1 MNANLTTTEAPALT
15 LDDAGRQVALI
26 EDGKQQCSC
35 SDNCSGRTT
44 RFFSQG
50 HDARLVTRLRN
61 AVTAGDMTTAEAF
74 AEILKR
80 GGTERLQIKLDAA
93 VANARNPRAKK
104 SRKARKAAPIET
116 FEMDGFQLQTPPT
129 ATDPARAKVGRWTY
143 EGTLRTHQ
151 SAEEGA
157 EKSDTFL
164 VFEFTNKS
172 GELVETLKFREAER
186 LAEVPEGD
194 AAAEAAPEEV
204 AELPSL
210 VGPTTTSTGRVTRP
224 IPNPGS
230 GLGDNPFEAR
240 ADEET
245 ADIPF

>member
-1 MNANLTTTEAPALT
+1 MNANLTTAPAGTELA
-15 LDDAGRQVALI
+15 LDDSGRQVVLI
-26 EDGKQQCSC
+26 EDGKTQCSC

-61 AVTAGDMTTAEAF
+61 AVQAGMPLAEAF

-93 VANARNPRAKK
+93 VANARKPRKA
-104 SRKARKAAPIET
+104 SRKASAKVTT
-116 FEMDGFQLQTPPT
+116 FEVDGFQLQTPPVT
-129 ATDPARAKVGRWTY
+129 TDRARAKVGRWTY
-143 EGTLRTHQ
+143 EGTLRTHR

-164 VFEFTNKS
+164 VFEFVSKK
-172 GELVETLKFREAER
+172 GELTETLKFREAEK
-186 LAEVPEGD
+186 LTEVPEGEVLIPADEEEPEVPILVSLRGD
-194 AAAEAAPEEV
+194 ASAEAAREEV
-204 AELPSL
+204 AE
-210 VGPTTTSTGRVTRP
+210 
-224 IPNPGS
+224 
-230 GLGDNPFEAR
+230 AR
-240 ADEET
+240 ANESLPHSSDDF